1 MEDSAIIELFFAR
14 SEQAIVELEE
24 KYGYVCK
31 KVSAN
36 ILNSERDVEECVNDA
51 YLATWNTI
59 PPKNPEHLL
68 GYVCKLVRNLSL
80 KRYHSNTA
88 QKRNRFYD
96 VTLDE
101 FAECISEKKTIEEEV
116 LVKELSQQI
125 NEFLASLGQKDR
137 ILFVRRYWYG
147 DSVSEIGKYVHMR
160 SNHVSVRLS
169 RVREKLRQYLRK
181 EGLIL

>member
-14 SEQAIVELEE
+14 SEHAIVELEE
-24 KYGYVCK
+24 KYGYICK
-31 KVSAN
+31 KASAN
-36 ILNSERDVEECVNDA
+36 ILNSELDVEECVNDA

-88 QKRNRFYD
+88 QKRNSFYD
-96 VTLDE
+96 ATLDE
-101 FAECISEKKTIEEEV
+101 FAECIPATKTIEEEV

-125 NEFLASLGQKDR
+125 NKFLASLGQKNR

-147 DSVSEIGKYVHMR
+147 DSVSEIGEYVHMR

-169 RVREKLRQYLRK
+169 RIRKKLHEFLRK
-181 EGLIL
+181 EGFVL